1 MAHRGYTDEGSV
13 FVGFWTT
20 PTFKRELV
28 DHAHGR
34 GDSLS
39 AYLRARLGE
48 HEPQDQQQRDHSLA
62 AA

>member
-1 MAHRGYTDEGSV
+1 MSHRGYTDEGSV

-39 AYLRARLGE
+39 AYLRARLAE
-48 HEPQDQQQRDHSLA
+48 REPQEQQQRDESFVA
-62 AA
+62 A